1 MISSLMWKTEV
12 IPPALVRGTF
22 VMLYKKGP
30 RDNFGNYRAI
40 GLMCHSYKLL
50 SMLVLHCM
58 QDAVES
64 RLSETQAGFRR
75 ERGCRDNVLLLRL
88 MMDAVLRAGK
98 EAVVTFIDY
107 RAAFD
112 TISHRFLDESLAA
125 AGEQPKIRRI
135 VKAIYAE
142 ATRMVRLRLP
152 SGETMCSEPFPV
164 RRGVIQS
171 DIFSPQCFTLGLD
184 RIFRLHDIAGQLKI
198 AKVIP
203 LFKKDDPKLL
213 KNYRPISLLPTISK
227 VIEKIIFTQL
237 STYFNENKL
246 IFDNQYGFR
255 PKHSTEYA
263 ALELVDRIITHMDNK
278 EVPINI
284 FLDLS
289 KAFDTIDHTIL
300 LAKLRYYGIHDTAL
314 LLLKC
319 YLNNRKQYV
328 EFEDTKSDILPI
340 TVGVP
345 QGSILGPLLFI
356 IYINDFS
363 QASSIFNFIM
373 YADDTTLFSNLKS
386 FGNKIQTKEYLINSE
401 LSNVI
406 EWLNINKLSLN
417 KSKSKYMIFHVPNK
431 DIQYLTLKIDNVIIE
446 KVDEFS
452 FLGLTVGT
460 NLNWKRHSEKICNKC
475 TKMIGILNRLKYV
488 LPLGIKIMLYN
499 SLILPHINYC
509 IMAWGYKGI
518 RLLKIQKKVVRII
531 TLSGYST
538 HSEPLFKQL
547 NMLKIADQLRLQ
559 ELKFYF
565 KYIHKNLPA
574 YLLDWEFI
582 SNINIHFHD
591 TRTSSKIHTVR
602 AKHEFAK
609 KCLKYNLSHIIND
622 TPAIVVEKIHTH
634 SLRGFATYAK
644 QFLIQKYTDTCAIQ
658 NCYSCN

>member
-1 MISSLMWKTEV
+1 MTHTDKLNIANKFNQFFFTNIAQTLARDIKYDGTKNYKYYLNKHINTVFDFQNIDEETVRKTIQNLPSKNSCELDGISSKLIKIIE
-12 IPPALVRGTF
+12 PAIIKPLT
-22 VMLYKKGP
+22 
-30 RDNFGNYRAI
+30 
-40 GLMCHSYKLL
+40 LL
-50 SMLVLHCM
+50 INQVLN
-58 QDAVES
+58 
-64 RLSETQAGFRR
+64 TGIFP
-75 ERGCRDNVLLLRL
+75 
-88 MMDAVLRAGK
+88 
-98 EAVVTFIDY
+98 
-107 RAAFD
+107 
-112 TISHRFLDESLAA
+112 DE
-125 AGEQPKIRRI
+125 
-135 VKAIYAE
+135 
-142 ATRMVRLRLP
+142 
-152 SGETMCSEPFPV
+152 
-164 RRGVIQS
+164 
-171 DIFSPQCFTLGLD
+171 
-184 RIFRLHDIAGQLKI
+184 LKI

-203 LFKKDDPKLL
+203 LFKKYDPKLL

-255 PKHSTEYA
+255 PKHSTQYA
-263 ALELVDRIITHMDNK
+263 ALELVDRIITDMDKK

-314 LLLKC
+314 LLLIS

-328 EFEDTKSDILPI
+328 EFEDTKSEILPI

-363 QASSIFNFIM
+363 QASNIFKFIM

-386 FGNKIQTKEYLINSE
+386 FGNNIQTKEYLINAE

-446 KVDEFS
+446 KVDEFN
-452 FLGLTVGT
+452 FLGLTVDT
-460 NLNWKRHSEKICNKC
+460 NLKWKRQSEKICNKC
-475 TKMIGILNRLKYV
+475 TKMIGILNILKYV

-518 RLLKIQKKVVRII
+518 RLLKIQKKNC
-531 TLSGYST
+531 S
-538 HSEPLFKQL
+538 H
-547 NMLKIADQLRLQ
+547 N
-559 ELKFYF
+559 
-565 KYIHKNLPA
+565 
-574 YLLDWEFI
+574 
-582 SNINIHFHD
+582 NI
-591 TRTSSKIHTVR
+591 KW
-602 AKHEFAK
+602 
-609 KCLKYNLSHIIND
+609 
-622 TPAIVVEKIHTH
+622 
-634 SLRGFATYAK
+634 
-644 QFLIQKYTDTCAIQ
+644 IQYTQ
-658 NCYSCN
+658 